1 MRAPLNVPLRI
12 GLAIA
17 ALLGALSLVAW
28 RQAQAME
35 VLTLVDGLERELT
48 LTRAE
53 QVELERR
60 IQALTSRSYVVPT
73 ARTQLGMRLPSA
85 GEQVLIEMVGP

>member
-1 MRAPLNVPLRI
+1 MRLNSGT
-12 GLAIA
+12 GLVLAGA
-17 ALLGALSLVAW
+17 ALIVALSIVAW

-35 VLTLVDGLERELT
+35 VLALVDGLERDLT

-73 ARTQLGMRLPSA
+73 ARTRLGMRLPSA
-85 GEQVLIEMVGP
+85 EEQVLIEVVGP

>member
-1 MRAPLNVPLRI
+1 MRLNSGT
-12 GLAIA
+12 GLVLAGA
-17 ALLGALSLVAW
+17 ALIVALSIVAW

-35 VLTLVDGLERELT
+35 VLALVDGLERDLT

-85 GEQVLIEMVGP
+85 EEQVLIEVVGP